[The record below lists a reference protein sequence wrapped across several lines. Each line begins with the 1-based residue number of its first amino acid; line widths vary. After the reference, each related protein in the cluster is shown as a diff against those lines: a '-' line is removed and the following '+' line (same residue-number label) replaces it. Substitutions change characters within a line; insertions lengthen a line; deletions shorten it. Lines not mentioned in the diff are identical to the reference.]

1 MDWAKEAEQMKE
13 ISMDFFRDEVRNG
26 FFIPTAVK
34 QAWAAQLQVL
44 DVIETICRKHDITY
58 FADWGTMLGT
68 VRHGGYVPWDDDM
81 DICMKRAD
89 YTRFKEA
96 AKTEL
101 PKDFR
106 IHDYEHQEVH
116 WLFLSRVANS
126 VHINFEPE
134 HMKQFHNFPYI
145 AGIDIDIYDISK
157 NSARAKVITEDEAG
171 VKELM
176 QYDNCVFLFMS
187 SKDIY
192 KFEEML
198 IEAKKSI

>member
-1 MDWAKEAEQMKE
+1 MKE

-58 FADWGTMLGT
+58 FADWGTILGT

-81 DICMKRAD
+81 DICMKRED

-106 IHDYEHQEVH
+106 CIFCPD
-116 WLFLSRVANS
+116 S
-126 VHINFEPE
+126 
-134 HMKQFHNFPYI
+134 
-145 AGIDIDIYDISK
+145 
-157 NSARAKVITEDEAG
+157 
-171 VKELM
+171 
-176 QYDNCVFLFMS
+176 
-187 SKDIY
+187 
-192 KFEEML
+192 
-198 IEAKKSI
+198 